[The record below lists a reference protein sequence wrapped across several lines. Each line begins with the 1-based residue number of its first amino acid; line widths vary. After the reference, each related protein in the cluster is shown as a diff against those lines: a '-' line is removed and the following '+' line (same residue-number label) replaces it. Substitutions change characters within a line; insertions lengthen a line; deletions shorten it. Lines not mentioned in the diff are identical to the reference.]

1 MTIAGGNTQRY
12 RSFQLSL
19 SHSIC
24 IDDDDGAIYIADC
37 SDDRIVEWKP
47 NAMEDQIVA
56 GGHRKGNQFNCLS
69 DMIIDHC

>member
-24 IDDDDGAIYIADC
+24 IDDDGTIYIADC
-37 SDDRIVEWKP
+37 SNDRIVKWKP
-47 NAMEDQIVA
+47 NATEGQIVA
-56 GGHRKGNQFNCLS
+56 GGHRKGN
-69 DMIIDHC
+69 